1 MNDMQAL
8 IDQHNEVTRRYFV
21 RLGVAGI
28 AASTFACGA
37 NTTEGRSVELEAR
50 IKELA
55 FLTRP
60 EDFGTVERGKPLPY
74 TLPPDALS
82 KAGLVKESWRLEVV
96 PDPDSDAKLENPLS
110 KELGTALDWN
120 GLQKLAETRAVRYMK
135 VMTCNNRAEPLGM
148 GLWEGVPLRDVIW
161 MARPTEN
168 VRRIF
173 YQGYHN
179 DDPEQ
184 LFQSSLPI
192 GRVLADPPG
201 EHPVML
207 CYKLNGDWISGKRGG
222 PVRLLVPDTY
232 GFKSIKWLTRITL
245 TNLYHAN
252 DTYALKNNDID
263 SKMKTAARF
272 IHAPTQVKAG
282 EPLPITGI
290 AQSGMS
296 GLSKVQYCVKPQD
309 QEWPEDDPY
318 FTTAD
323 WTDAEV
329 LPPPE
334 NWGGGLP
341 DGKLPPI
348 PRQFDEVTGKP
359 LEWPIRNGIA
369 HWAALLPALAPGK
382 YILRCRS
389 IDTAGF
395 AQPMPRPFRKSGRNA
410 IQEVP
415 ITVSA

>member
-1 MNDMQAL
+1 MNNMEAL

-21 RLGVAGI
+21 RLGLASI
-28 AASTFACGA
+28 AASTLACVA
-37 NTTEGRSVELEAR
+37 NETERRPPELEAR
-50 IKELA
+50 IKELE

-74 TLPPDALS
+74 TLPPDELRE
-82 KAGLVKESWRLEVV
+82 AGLVKESWQLEVMA
-96 PDPDSDAKLENPLS
+96 DPESDAKIENPLS
-110 KELGTALDWN
+110 KELGTALDWA
-120 GLQKLAETRAVRYMK
+120 GLQKLAETRSVRYMK

-173 YQGYHN
+173 YHGYHN
-179 DDPEQ
+179 QDPEQ

-207 CYKLNGDWISGKRGG
+207 CYKLNGDWLSGKRGG

-272 IHAPTQVKAG
+272 IHAPTQVQAG
-282 EPLPITGI
+282 QPVPITGI

-296 GLSKVQYCVKPQD
+296 GLSKVQYLLQPQD
-309 QEWPEDDPY
+309 QPWPEDDPY
-318 FTTAD
+318 FTAAD
-323 WTDAEV
+323 WVDAEV
-329 LPPPE
+329 LPPPD

-348 PRQFDEVTGKP
+348 PRQFDEATRQP

-369 HWAALLPALAPGK
+369 HWAALLPALEPGK
-382 YILRCRS
+382 YFLRCRS
-389 IDTAGF
+389 VDTAGF

>member
-1 MNDMQAL
+1 MRTL
-8 IDQHNEVTRRYFV
+8 IAEHDEVTRRYFV
-21 RLGVAGI
+21 RLGVAGV
-28 AASTFACGA
+28 AASAFGCVA
-37 NTTEGRSVELEAR
+37 NTSEEGSPELEAR
-50 IKELA
+50 IKELEY
-55 FLTRP
+55 LTRQ

-74 TLPPDALS
+74 TLSADKLRA
-82 KAGLVKESWRLEVV
+82 AGLVPETWQLEVV

-110 KELGTALDWN
+110 KELGTALDWK

-168 VRRIF
+168 VRRVF
-173 YQGYHN
+173 YHGYHN
-179 DDPEQ
+179 EDPEQ
-184 LFQSSLPI
+184 LFRSSLPI
-192 GRVLADPPG
+192 GRVLDDPPG

-207 CYKLNGDWISGKRGG
+207 CYKLNGDWLSGKRGG

-245 TNLYHAN
+245 TNLHHAN
-252 DTYALKNNDID
+252 DTYAEKNNDID
-263 SKMKTAARF
+263 SKMKSFARF
-272 IHAPTQVKAG
+272 IHAPTQVEAG
-282 EPLPITGI
+282 QPLPVTGV

-296 GLSKVQYCVKPQD
+296 GLSKVQYLLQPQD
-309 QEWPEDDPY
+309 QKWPEDDPY

-323 WTDAEV
+323 WTDADV

-348 PRQFDEVTGKP
+348 PRQFDETTGKP
-359 LEWPIRNGIA
+359 LEWPLRNAIA
-369 HWAALLPALAPGK
+369 HWAALLPALSPGK
-382 YILRCRS
+382 YFLRCRAV
-389 IDTAGF
+389 DGAGN

-410 IQEVP
+410 IQEFP
-415 ITVSA
+415 LTVAS

>member
-1 MNDMQAL
+1 MSNMEAL

-21 RLGVAGI
+21 CLGVAGI
-28 AASTFACGA
+28 AANALACTT
-37 NTTEGRSVELEAR
+37 NTGEERSPELETR
-50 IKELA
+50 IKELE

-74 TLPPDALS
+74 TLPKDELRD
-82 KAGLVKESWRLEVV
+82 AGLVKESWQLEVV
-96 PDPDSDAKLENPLS
+96 PDPGSDAKLENPLS
-110 KELGTALDWN
+110 KESGTALDWN

-161 MARPTEN
+161 MARPTGN

-173 YQGYHN
+173 YHGYHN
-179 DDPEQ
+179 QDPEQ

-207 CYKLNGDWISGKRGG
+207 CYKLNGDWLSGKRGG

-272 IHAPTQVKAG
+272 IHAPTQVQAG
-282 EPLPITGI
+282 KPVAHHGYCAVGDVRSQQGAVFVAAARSAVARGRPLLRNRGLDRRGSL
-290 AQSGMS
+290 AASG
-296 GLSKVQYCVKPQD
+296 
-309 QEWPEDDPY
+309 
-318 FTTAD
+318 
-323 WTDAEV
+323 
-329 LPPPE
+329 
-334 NWGGGLP
+334 NWGGGLS
-341 DGKLPPI
+341 DGTLPPI
-348 PRQFDEVTGKP
+348 PRQFDEATGKP

-369 HWAALLPALAPGK
+369 HWAALLPAQEPGK
-382 YILRCRS
+382 YFLRCRS

-415 ITVSA
+415 VTVSA